1 MVLGTNSE
9 NQQVNTSLPVRYE
22 ELKGSIHEE
31 LEQKRK
37 LKFEPKVQV
46 KDIPSTGKRRAC
58 KDARKFTKI
67 EKQLRQANTGQKDL
81 YFKLLKAFE
90 GEDLVSAKELVREM
104 KNLNIS
110 YRVQGVKLLLLLR
123 LFVTNAC
130 KDAGWFEF
138 YKDVLSEG
146 GKIDLNADVCSS
158 GTALSYACRE
168 KNKDVA
174 ELLLKHGTDIN
185 KVSALSGKTPILI
198 ALKNNDHNLASLLF
212 RYGAKIDVTPELEQ
226 AIIADSYSEYE
237 KETMGILLQ
246 HTSPEQNT
254 EMLKHFS
261 SNVTLESTEIVKLL
275 LDKGADPNI
284 GEPDAMQI
292 ATDKGNIELM
302 NLFNQKL
309 GRESKSL
316 EDSFVIIPDNLT
328 LNKIQDILDKAANEN
343 DDAKLTEVV
352 NNIQD
357 YESQVICN
365 FDDPEEAGLFVG
377 FSKKVLNLQSQ
388 VRDQYVLS
396 RILMVL
402 QSQENGSR
410 YSVKELLLLAIAAND
425 ELTKK
430 YHDML
435 FAKGNLNL
443 LHLLV
448 GGEKYIETFIGK
460 FPDLY
465 QSLKNQAI
473 RLENGEVGFFSVI
486 VLREE
491 QELLDKVFANEDTLQ
506 NLKEILKNNTS
517 DPTYGVLEAAS
528 LVQNEEFIKKVLD
541 VFERDAKQNIND
553 PATKTLLKESC
564 ITLLEA
570 AISQECFPIVEYL
583 CKKCIEDKNEAI
595 QTIYK
600 EAFTDD
606 KIIET
611 LKKQILKSIGTRGR
625 REIYDLMLKTAS
637 SADNIIFLGKV
648 LNLVKGNTKP
658 FRESFA
664 TISEN
669 ASPTTVE
676 QLIDKQVGDLNKA
689 LSAHHGIKFS
699 ILNETFSYNAK
710 HRVFVTDQGD
720 ELSKYFKEILY
731 DQVKKAKEFSEE
743 LSKKN
748 KDLKMED
755 LSLGCNSLDNTTGS
769 NAQGD
774 SSKAHSEVIVTESN
788 SSDGENKKTVASSI
802 RFQGHTS
809 QDRKENLDITGQNAL
824 QLEQEEPSQ
833 QAKTDD
839 LIQEKNQLGKE
850 PNSAQK
856 SLDGKIAELKDRKTF
871 AKEEKNDTLNRMG
884 SSIQNLISHNS
895 REGKMPTNTE
905 QQVKSS
911 LGQEKS
917 ENTRNQLEKLQKEL
931 NEKTQALESMKTQL
945 AEKEEELKGVQVQLE
960 QEKTKLQ
967 DELKKKEKELN
978 SKTRE
983 VTELTEEKSQ
993 LEKKRNSIQQDLVEK
1008 TKALNSTQAQLEKLQ
1023 KDSDAKTKEFE
1034 GTKAQLERERDSV
1047 KQELDKTTEELKRK
1061 EADLKNG
1068 KKELD
1073 NVNEKVSKLEHET
1086 LNQQASIDDTNQALD
1101 TKTSEVTHLTE
1112 ENTQLKDNLKT
1123 TTEENTEL
1131 KNELKLKKPKNENND
1146 LKTKLQESEN
1156 KSKGLESRIE
1166 ELQEQLASKDKEMDA
1181 ANQALNARTQA
1192 LERTQAQLEKL
1203 QQESVGKANEVTNL
1217 TEQLK
1222 NTKAQAEE
1230 EINKLN
1236 GQIDQLTQEKNQ
1248 LDEQLDSVQKEL
1260 GIRISEVTQLTAE
1273 NTQLKDNLKTT
1284 TEKNTKLQSNFDAIK
1299 NTLKTTTEE
1308 DTKLQ
1313 NDLEVTRK
1321 IVNEKDSQ
1329 IGNLNSN
1336 IIELNEQL
1344 RNKDSHIEGL
1354 NDQLKSNDV
1363 RVKELNNK
1371 LKSKELNNTH
1381 GQLENKS
1388 KLENQIK
1395 ELSCKNQKLSK
1406 ASTHSKRQS
1415 NYASVSFVLSG
1426 VFAVGASLTMFHLV
1440 ICISLAVAAL
1450 TFLAVGFYCSYK
1462 ANTALSNVE
1471 VKNGVDPIA
1480 VEV

>member
-583 CKKCIEDKNEAI
+583 CKKCIEGKNEAI

-669 ASPTTVE
+669 ASPTTVEQLQKYKDMTKFTEVPRDVEPREEIQKALEKCLESRIPHKYSEFEAIESRDIKASSRGWFAMRKGVDFFIKPLNVDNDDSVRSFITEVIAGPLYRLALFGKSPKIWLIEDDQDQIFLGSEFLPNFNAFNHLYIEARDKSNIKQEKYSDEAQHKFKEELQKSVENSKYFAKFLAACLIFREFDFHLGNFGMTETNDTGIAERKWAKIDHGLSFEYQRFDQECSSSDCLGILKFYLQERKQHGHPAVDGLLKEVLAELVDDGKLSEELGNMCKFLEESKALIE

-839 LIQEKNQLGKE
+839 LIQEK
-850 PNSAQK
+850 
-856 SLDGKIAELKDRKTF
+856 
-871 AKEEKNDTLNRMG
+871 
-884 SSIQNLISHNS
+884 
-895 REGKMPTNTE
+895 
-905 QQVKSS
+905 
-911 LGQEKS
+911 
-917 ENTRNQLEKLQKEL
+917 
-931 NEKTQALESMKTQL
+931 
-945 AEKEEELKGVQVQLE
+945 
-960 QEKTKLQ
+960 
-967 DELKKKEKELN
+967 
-978 SKTRE
+978 
-983 VTELTEEKSQ
+983 
-993 LEKKRNSIQQDLVEK
+993 
-1008 TKALNSTQAQLEKLQ
+1008 
-1023 KDSDAKTKEFE
+1023 
-1034 GTKAQLERERDSV
+1034 
-1047 KQELDKTTEELKRK
+1047 
-1061 EADLKNG
+1061 
-1068 KKELD
+1068 
-1073 NVNEKVSKLEHET
+1073 
-1086 LNQQASIDDTNQALD
+1086 
-1101 TKTSEVTHLTE
+1101 
-1112 ENTQLKDNLKT
+1112 
-1123 TTEENTEL
+1123 
-1131 KNELKLKKPKNENND
+1131 
-1146 LKTKLQESEN
+1146 
-1156 KSKGLESRIE
+1156 
-1166 ELQEQLASKDKEMDA
+1166 
-1181 ANQALNARTQA
+1181 
-1192 LERTQAQLEKL
+1192 
-1203 QQESVGKANEVTNL
+1203 
-1217 TEQLK
+1217 
-1222 NTKAQAEE
+1222 
-1230 EINKLN
+1230 IN
-1236 GQIDQLTQEKNQ
+1236 
-1248 LDEQLDSVQKEL
+1248 
-1260 GIRISEVTQLTAE
+1260 
-1273 NTQLKDNLKTT
+1273 
-1284 TEKNTKLQSNFDAIK
+1284 
-1299 NTLKTTTEE
+1299 
-1308 DTKLQ
+1308 
-1313 NDLEVTRK
+1313 
-1321 IVNEKDSQ
+1321 
-1329 IGNLNSN
+1329 
-1336 IIELNEQL
+1336 
-1344 RNKDSHIEGL
+1344 
-1354 NDQLKSNDV
+1354 
-1363 RVKELNNK
+1363 
-1371 LKSKELNNTH
+1371 
-1381 GQLENKS
+1381 
-1388 KLENQIK
+1388 
-1395 ELSCKNQKLSK
+1395 
-1406 ASTHSKRQS
+1406 
-1415 NYASVSFVLSG
+1415 
-1426 VFAVGASLTMFHLV
+1426 
-1440 ICISLAVAAL
+1440 
-1450 TFLAVGFYCSYK
+1450 
-1462 ANTALSNVE
+1462 
-1471 VKNGVDPIA
+1471 
-1480 VEV
+1480 

>member
-1 MVLGTNSE
+1 MFGSSFGGFVSQDAALRDQSSSERLIKNWRGFEKPDSEDSGVEEEFEVLDSE
-9 NQQVNTSLPVRYE
+9 SQE
-22 ELKGSIHEE
+22 
-31 LEQKRK
+31 
-37 LKFEPKVQV
+37 
-46 KDIPSTGKRRAC
+46 IPATP
-58 KDARKFTKI
+58 
-67 EKQLRQANTGQKDL
+67 
-81 YFKLLKAFE
+81 
-90 GEDLVSAKELVREM
+90 
-104 KNLNIS
+104 
-110 YRVQGVKLLLLLR
+110 
-123 LFVTNAC
+123 
-130 KDAGWFEF
+130 
-138 YKDVLSEG
+138 
-146 GKIDLNADVCSS
+146 CS
-158 GTALSYACRE
+158 
-168 KNKDVA
+168 
-174 ELLLKHGTDIN
+174 
-185 KVSALSGKTPILI
+185 
-198 ALKNNDHNLASLLF
+198 
-212 RYGAKIDVTPELEQ
+212 
-226 AIIADSYSEYE
+226 
-237 KETMGILLQ
+237 
-246 HTSPEQNT
+246 TSPEDLSLENAILANFPDGCDRSFTVELQDEDSYGIIPKNLTFAEIINILNQAVQEDNCEELDKVVQNIEDYEGRSIT
-254 EMLKHFS
+254 LDNENLKDFCSNQLNLELQNRSNHQHIY
-261 SNVTLESTEIVKLL
+261 SNVL
-275 LDKGADPNI
+275 
-284 GEPDAMQI
+284 
-292 ATDKGNIELM
+292 
-302 NLFNQKL
+302 
-309 GRESKSL
+309 
-316 EDSFVIIPDNLT
+316 
-328 LNKIQDILDKAANEN
+328 
-343 DDAKLTEVV
+343 
-352 NNIQD
+352 
-357 YESQVICN
+357 SQYK
-365 FDDPEEAGLFVG
+365 FDQEG
-377 FSKKVLNLQSQ
+377 FKY
-388 VRDQYVLS
+388 D
-396 RILMVL
+396 
-402 QSQENGSR
+402 
-410 YSVKELLLLAIAAND
+410 YSVKELVLLAIAAND
-425 ELTKK
+425 KLVEQ
-430 YHDML
+430 YQDFL
-435 FAKGNLNL
+435 FAEENLSL
-443 LHLLV
+443 LPLLV
-448 GGEKYIETFIGK
+448 GNQKYIEAFIEK
-460 FPDLY
+460 FHGTDGVY
-465 QSLKNQAI
+465 GRLKGQAI
-473 RLENGEVGFFSVI
+473 QLVEPNKIGFFSVI
-486 VLREE
+486 ALRKEQKLLETVFVEYVLRDFG
-491 QELLDKVFANEDTLQ
+491 QV
-506 NLKEILKNNTS
+506 LKTS
-517 DPTYGVLEAAS
+517 KPDPLYGVLETAS
-528 LVQNEEFIKKVLD
+528 LIKNEEFITIVLNA
-541 VFERDAKQNIND
+541 FERYINE
-553 PATKTLLKESC
+553 PTKKASTEELLKKSFA
-564 ITLLEA
+564 TLLET
-570 AISQECFPIVEYL
+570 AISQERISVIEYL
-583 CKKCIEDKNEAI
+583 CKRYTNSADHAI
-595 QTIYK
+595 YDVYEQ
-600 EAFTDD
+600 AFADD
-606 KIIET
+606 KVITI
-611 LKKQILKSIGTRGR
+611 LKQQILKNIGARGR
-625 REIYDLMLKTAS
+625 KEIYDLILKTAS
-637 SADNIIFLGKV
+637 SADNIVFLGKV
-648 LNLVKGNTKP
+648 LNLVKGNTKL

-676 QLIDKQVGDLNKA
+676 QLQKYIDGIKDMTKFTEVPRGVEPGEEIQKALEKCLESRISHKYSEFEATKRGGIEASSGGRFAMRKGVEFFIKPLNVNNNYSVRSFITEVIAGPLYRLALFGKSPKIWLIEDDQDQVFLGSEFLPNFNAFNHLYIEARDKSNIKQEKYSDEAQHKFKEELQKSVENSKYFAKFLAACLIFREFDFNLGNFGIVETNDTGVTERKWAKIDHGLSFEYQRFDQECSSSDCLGILKFYLQERKQHGHPAVDGLLKEVLAELVDGGKLSEELGNMCKFLEESKALIEQLIDKQVGYLNKA
-689 LSAHHGIKFS
+689 LSAHHCIKFS
-699 ILNETFSYNAK
+699 ILNENFSYNAK
-710 HRVFVTDQGD
+710 RRVFVTDQGD

-769 NAQGD
+769 HAQGD
-774 SSKAHSEVIVTESN
+774 SSKAHSKVIVTESN
-788 SSDGENKKTVASSI
+788 GSDGENKKTVASSI

-856 SLDGKIAELKDRKTF
+856 SLDGKIAELQDRKTF

-884 SSIQNLISHNS
+884 GSIQNLISHNS
-895 REGKMPTNTE
+895 REGKVLTNTE

-911 LGQEKS
+911 LGQEES

-931 NEKTQALESMKTQL
+931 NEKTQALESTKTQL

-983 VTELTEEKSQ
+983 VTKLTEEKSQ

-1101 TKTSEVTHLTE
+1101 TKTSEVT
-1112 ENTQLKDNLKT
+1112 
-1123 TTEENTEL
+1123 
-1131 KNELKLKKPKNENND
+1131 
-1146 LKTKLQESEN
+1146 
-1156 KSKGLESRIE
+1156 
-1166 ELQEQLASKDKEMDA
+1166 
-1181 ANQALNARTQA
+1181 
-1192 LERTQAQLEKL
+1192 
-1203 QQESVGKANEVTNL
+1203 NL

-1222 NTKAQAEE
+1222 NTKAQAGE

-1236 GQIDQLTQEKNQ
+1236 GQID
-1248 LDEQLDSVQKEL
+1248 
-1260 GIRISEVTQLTAE
+1260 QLTAE

-1299 NTLKTTTEE
+1299 NTPKTTTEE
-1308 DTKLQ
+1308 NTKLQ

-1371 LKSKELNNTH
+1371 LESKSKELNNTH